1 VEFTFLMLFGLLMA
15 TSILSLAAGI
25 EHKWRKSPPR
35 SHPLLHDRQT
45 LRGEALFA
53 TGVDSSTVVFDC
65 LVAPHLETF
74 GDAVFR
80 PLPVRAHHR
89 PSQAQPLLSAVV
101 RSWADGGH
109 RVFIEL
115 PSPDGPLTAKLSCG
129 EEAVVVDID
138 NDAELWRALTTVG

>member
-1 VEFTFLMLFGLLMA
+1 MEFTFLMLFGLLMA

-25 EHKWRKSPPR
+25 EHRWRRSPPR
-35 SHPLLHDRQT
+35 SHPLLPDGQT

-65 LVAPHLETF
+65 LVAPEVVTL
-74 GDAVFR
+74 GDPVFL

-89 PSQAQPLLSAVV
+89 SSPEQPPLSAVV

-115 PSPDGPLTAKLSCG
+115 PSLDGPLTAKLSCG